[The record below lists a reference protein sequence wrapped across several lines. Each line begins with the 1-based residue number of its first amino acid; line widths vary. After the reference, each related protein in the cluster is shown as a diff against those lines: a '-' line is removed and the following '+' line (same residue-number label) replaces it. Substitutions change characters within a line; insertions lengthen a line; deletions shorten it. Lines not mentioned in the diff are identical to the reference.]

1 MTAAFVTSRQ
11 SMEGSNMAIETKPFD
26 AAKYLTDEADQL
38 ELIRDAIASGHA
50 GYIAAA
56 IGTIARAR
64 GIAAVA
70 EDAGLNR
77 QTLHRALSDK
87 GNPTLDTL
95 VRVLDT
101 LGLRLDVMPKPMRP
115 ASQRSIAM

>member
-1 MTAAFVTSRQ
+1 
-11 SMEGSNMAIETKPFD
+11 MAIETKPFD

>member
-1 MTAAFVTSRQ
+1 
-11 SMEGSNMAIETKPFD
+11 MAIETKPFD

-38 ELIRDAIASGHA
+38 EMLRDAIASGHA

-101 LGLRLDVMPKPMRP
+101 LGLRLDVAPKTMRP
-115 ASQRSIAM
+115 AAQRTVAM

>member
-1 MTAAFVTSRQ
+1 
-11 SMEGSNMAIETKPFD
+11 MAIELKPFD
-26 AAKYLTDEADQL
+26 AAKYLTAEEDQL
-38 ELIRDAIASGHA
+38 ELIRDAIESGHA

-56 IGTIARAR
+56 IGTVARAR

-101 LGLRLDVMPKPMRP
+101 LGLRLDIKAKPLD
-115 ASQRSIAM
+115 AAA